1 MGDSSANHKTQK
13 HEFSCR
19 VKQQQNQTKEKH
31 NYKVEIEK
39 VKNIY
44 TLDKDRVGKDIPKKK
59 PKIIPIKVVMK
70 SLIISLGFLGVPL
83 QFNRGQSHKYR
94 HCC

>member
-1 MGDSSANHKTQK
+1 MKKT
-13 HEFSCR
+13 
-19 VKQQQNQTKEKH
+19 H
-31 NYKVEIEK
+31 NYRVEIEK
-39 VKNIY
+39 VKTIY
-44 TLDKDRVGKDIPKKK
+44 TLDKDSVGKDIPKKK

-83 QFNRGQSHKYR
+83 QFNRDQSHKYR